1 LTAAGDVLR
10 SYVGGRWT
18 GGEELREDLNPARPS
33 TTIALVATADEALAE
48 AAVAAAREAFGAW
61 RALAPAR
68 RGDMLYRIGALLE
81 ARADELGRELALE
94 EGKTTWEATL
104 EARRAGAIFRYH
116 AGETLQP
123 DGETFASNL
132 ASLLY
137 MRREPVGVV
146 TVITPWNFPLAIPA
160 WKIAPALAY
169 GNTVVWKPAEIV
181 PLLSVRL
188 AEIGAEA
195 GLPAGVLNLVLGS
208 GTTVG
213 GTIVEAPAVDA
224 VTFTGSNAVGRGV
237 QEAATRAGKRVQLEL
252 GGKNPAVVLADAS
265 LTHAAEQIARGAFL
279 SAGQKCTATSRV
291 IVERSVGEELAERLC
306 AIASAWKVGDPV
318 EPDTM
323 VGPLSSKEQL
333 ARVVDFLGAGEGT
346 PLAGG
351 KALDTADGGYYVPPT
366 VFSDVPPDGR
376 LAREEIFGPVVAL
389 LEVDSYEEAVA
400 SANDTPYGLSASVF
414 TKDLDRAL
422 DFANEIR
429 AGVVKI
435 NQESAGVE
443 LHVPF
448 GGMKASSSGPR
459 EQGKAA
465 REFFTQSKTVYVGK
479 SE

>member
-1 LTAAGDVLR
+1 
-10 SYVGGRWT
+10 
-18 GGEELREDLNPARPS
+18 
-33 TTIALVATADEALAE
+33 
-48 AAVAAAREAFGAW
+48 
-61 RALAPAR
+61 
-68 RGDMLYRIGALLE
+68 
-81 ARADELGRELALE
+81 
-94 EGKTTWEATL
+94 
-104 EARRAGAIFRYH
+104 
-116 AGETLQP
+116 
-123 DGETFASNL
+123 
-132 ASLLY
+132 
-137 MRREPVGVV
+137 
-146 TVITPWNFPLAIPA
+146 
-160 WKIAPALAY
+160 
-169 GNTVVWKPAEIV
+169 
-181 PLLSVRL
+181 
-188 AEIGAEA
+188 
-195 GLPAGVLNLVLGS
+195 
-208 GTTVG
+208 
-213 GTIVEAPAVDA
+213 
-224 VTFTGSNAVGRGV
+224 
-237 QEAATRAGKRVQLEL
+237 
-252 GGKNPAVVLADAS
+252 
-265 LTHAAEQIARGAFL
+265 
-279 SAGQKCTATSRV
+279 
-291 IVERSVGEELAERLC
+291 
-306 AIASAWKVGDPV
+306 
-318 EPDTM
+318 M

-400 SANDTPYGLSASVF
+400 SANDTPYGLSATVF

-448 GGMKASSSGPR
+448 GGMKASSCGPR